1 MYILICCLYDF
12 NIEKELHAILVT
24 RYCLNVVLKYSFWD
38 PHYEREYQKKSVT
51 VTISAA
57 DTTVRVVS
65 FFVFILYK

>member
-1 MYILICCLYDF
+1 MKG
-12 NIEKELHAILVT
+12 NSK
-24 RYCLNVVLKYSFWD
+24 
-38 PHYEREYQKKSVT
+38 KKSVT